1 MRERRSYRPERPTEP
16 PPSGAMPPLGSGHTA
31 ELRERVRALETTLRA
46 VRARLDGEFD
56 HPALLAYGP
65 LHHDP
70 LVDVRRI
77 IVVDLPPDGRT
88 R

>member
-1 MRERRSYRPERPTEP
+1 VKG
-16 PPSGAMPPLGSGHTA
+16 GALVM

-46 VRARLDGEFD
+46 VRARIDGDFD

-70 LVDVRRI
+70 LADVRRI
-77 IVVDLPPDGRT
+77 IMVDLPPERSA

>member
-1 MRERRSYRPERPTEP
+1 MNAYV
-16 PPSGAMPPLGSGHTA
+16 A
-31 ELRERVRALETTLRA
+31 ELRERVRDLETTLRA

-65 LHHDP
+65 LHVDP

-77 IVVDLPPDGRT
+77 ILADLPPERGR

>member
-1 MRERRSYRPERPTEP
+1 MTGYE
-16 PPSGAMPPLGSGHTA
+16 A
-31 ELRERVRALETTLRA
+31 ELRERVRDLETTLRA
-46 VRARLDGEFD
+46 VRARVDGELD

-65 LHHDP
+65 LHLDP

-77 IVVDLPPDGRT
+77 ISADLPPDRRT